1 MESHMIDKSNRY
13 GVSLGNRSVGSCE
26 RFKLSRGN
34 DGSSE
39 AKLKR
44 EQG

>member
-1 MESHMIDKSNRY
+1 MIDKSNRY
-13 GVSLGNRSVGSCE
+13 GVGLGNRSVGSCE

-39 AKLKR
+39 AKSKR